1 MTLRHSLLQRQV
13 RQHLGPD
20 AALPPAYELL
30 LRSVEEAY
38 EQFEAERRLAE
49 QAEETALKER
59 SELSDRLAAQQ
70 ARHLEGLGA
79 LAGGIAHEFNNLL
92 TIVMSNTSLAMLDDT
107 AMATV
112 GDCLRDIQ
120 GGASRA
126 RDLTQQLITYAKAG
140 SPLRFPVSLTNL
152 VRESAESVLPGSAA
166 RCDFEFAAGLWPA
179 SVDREQMVQALQS
192 LVLYSAQATPP
203 GRRVRIAIDN
213 ESVGPAPRAALRPG
227 RYVRLTVSDA
237 GPGLGPDALTRIFDP
252 SFSTKKP
259 GNGLGLAMVYAIV
272 KRHDGDIEVE
282 SSPGRGTTFKLWLA
296 AAETAT
302 GTAPPFSAS
311 RHPLNFSNGARVL
324 VMDDEG
330 TILRVTA
337 ALLKRMGL
345 EATVVSNGDDAVR
358 AFGEAREAGRPFAL
372 LIFDLTIPGGMG
384 GQAAIGIIRQTDTE
398 VPAIVSSGYLN
409 DPVMADFASHGFQAM
424 ITKPY
429 VVNDLARTVQHAL
442 ARSGHGRLAAT
453 G

>member
-1 MTLRHSLLQRQV
+1 MNWRHSLLQRQV

-20 AALPPAYELL
+20 TPVPAACEPL
-30 LRSVEEAY
+30 LRAVEEAY
-38 EQFEAERRLAE
+38 ENFEAERRR
-49 QAEETALKER
+49 AEEAALKDR
-59 SELSDRLAAQQ
+59 AELNTQQ
-70 ARHLEGLGA
+70 ARHLEALGG

-92 TIVMSNTSLAMLDDT
+92 TIVMSNASLAMLDST

-126 RDLTQQLITYAKAG
+126 RDLTQQLITFAKAG
-140 SPLRFPVSLTNL
+140 NPLRVPVSLSGL
-152 VRESAESVLPGSAA
+152 VRAAAESVLAGSAA
-166 RCDFEFAAGLWPA
+166 RGEFEFAPDLWPA
-179 SVDREQMVQALQS
+179 SVDREQMTQALQN
-192 LVLYSAQATPP
+192 LVLHAAQSTPP
-203 GRRVRIAIDN
+203 GGKVRIALGN
-213 ESVGPAPRAALRPG
+213 EPVGSVAPAGLRPG
-227 RYVRLTVSDA
+227 RYLRLSVSDA
-237 GPGLGPDALTRIFDP
+237 GPVLSPDARARIFEP
-252 SFSTKKP
+252 HFSTKRP
-259 GNGLGLAMVYAIV
+259 GNGLGLAAAYAIV
-272 KRHDGDIEVE
+272 KRHEGHIEVD
-282 SSPGRGTTFKLWLA
+282 SAPGRGTTFSLWLA

-302 GTAPPFSAS
+302 ATSAPFSAS
-311 RHPLNFSNGARVL
+311 RHPLNFGCGARVL

-358 AFGEAREAGRPFAL
+358 AFAEARDAGRPFGL

-384 GQAAIGIIRQTDTE
+384 GQAAIEIIRQTDTE

-409 DPVMADFASHGFQAM
+409 HPVMADFASHGFQAM

-429 VVNDLARTVQHAL
+429 VVNDLARTVQHVL
-442 ARSGHGRLAAT
+442 ARSSQDRLAAT